1 MCYSIPGK
9 VVRIEGRNVTVE
21 YFGEPRRA
29 ISEMRDLAVGDYV
42 YAQGGFVIQRIP
54 PSEADSVLAFWKETF
69 FELQE
74 RDLQL
79 SRLHLDGM
87 SIDRSLLSLFDRA
100 LEERPVTD
108 DDLERLLSLET
119 PAEVD
124 YLFRVANFLRH
135 KRQGNS
141 CCVHGIIEFSSHCS
155 GACLY
160 CGLTAGNTA
169 LPRYRLDRDSLL
181 NTVREAVE
189 TWGFKT
195 LVLQSGEDAGRSL
208 DEIVEIIG
216 EIKARWPLLLFI
228 SVGEIGIDGLR
239 RCYEAGARGLL
250 MRFETSNS
258 DLYARVRPGRRLEDR
273 LSQLRAARK
282 MGYLVITGGLV
293 GLPGQTVRDLVGDIR
308 TAVSLQ
314 PDMFSFG
321 PLVPHPATPLAATP
335 AAGTLMTRKL
345 MAACRIAE
353 PRDTRLVVTTAFETL
368 EPRAR
373 EMGLTAGA
381 NSLML
386 NLTPETVR
394 PAYDLYP
401 GRAHVNESVAS
412 QIEDALALLNRLG
425 RAPTDL
431 GAGNGLGIG
440 GAEASETA
448 R

>member
-9 VVRIEGRNVTVE
+9 VVRIEGRQVTVE

-29 ISEMRDLAVGDYV
+29 ISEMPDLNIGDYV

-54 PSEADSVLAFWKETF
+54 ACEADSVLAFWKETF

-79 SRLHLDGM
+79 SRLQLDGS
-87 SIDRSLLSLFDRA
+87 SIDRSLLTLFDRA

-108 DDLERLLSLET
+108 DDLERLLSLEA
-119 PAEVD
+119 PNEIE
-124 YLFRVANFLRH
+124 YLFRVSNFLRH

-141 CCVHGIIEFSSHCS
+141 CCVHGIVEFSSHCS
-155 GACLY
+155 GGCLY
-160 CGLTAGNTA
+160 CGLSTCNTS
-169 LPRYRLDRDSLL
+169 LPRYRLDREALL

-195 LVLQSGEDAGRSL
+195 LILQSGEDAGRSI
-208 DEIVEIIG
+208 DELVGLIG
-216 EIKARWPLLLFI
+216 EIHARWPVLLFI

-250 MRFETSNS
+250 MRFETSNPA
-258 DLYARVRPGRRLEDR
+258 LYMSMRPGRCLEDR
-273 LSQLRAARK
+273 LAQLRAAHG
-282 MGYLVITGGLV
+282 MGYLLITGGLV
-293 GLPGQTVRDLVGDIR
+293 GLPGQTTRDLVKDIR
-308 TAVSLQ
+308 MAVSLQ

-321 PLVPHPATPLAATP
+321 PLVPHPATPLAKTP
-335 AAGTLMTRKL
+335 CAGTLMTRKL

-386 NLTPETVR
+386 NLTPESVR

-431 GAGNGLGIG
+431 GAGSGLGIG
-440 GAEASETA
+440 GVD
-448 R
+448 

>member
-9 VVRIEGRNVTVE
+9 VVRIEGRHVTIE

-29 ISEMRDLAVGDYV
+29 VSEMPDLKIGDYV

-79 SRLHLDGM
+79 SRLHLDG
-87 SIDRSLLSLFDRA
+87 SAIDRSLLNLFDRA
-100 LEERPVTD
+100 LEERPVND
-108 DDLERLLSLET
+108 EDLERLLSLEA
-119 PAEVD
+119 PNEID
-124 YLFRVANFLRH
+124 YLFRVSNFLRH

-155 GACLY
+155 GGCLY
-160 CGLTAGNTA
+160 CGLSTGNTA
-169 LPRYRLDRDSLL
+169 LPRYRLDRDELL
-181 NTVREAVE
+181 DTVREAVE

-195 LVLQSGEDAGRSL
+195 LVLQSGEDAGRPI
-208 DEIVEIIG
+208 DEMVELIC
-216 EIKARWPLLLFI
+216 EIKARWPVLLFI
-228 SVGEIGIDGLR
+228 SIGEIGIDGLR

-250 MRFETSNS
+250 MRFETSNQA
-258 DLYARVRPGRRLEDR
+258 LYERLRPGRRLENR
-273 LSQLRAARK
+273 LAQLRAARE
-282 MGYLVITGGLV
+282 MGYLLITGGLV
-293 GLPGQTVRDLVGDIR
+293 GLPGQTTRDLVADIR

-321 PLVPHPATPLAATP
+321 PLVPHPATPLAGTP

-353 PRDTRLVVTTAFETL
+353 PRESRLVVTTAFETL

-386 NLTPETVR
+386 NLTPQSVR

-401 GRAHVNESVAS
+401 GRAHVNESVAG

-431 GAGNGLGIG
+431 GAGSGLGIG
-440 GAEASETA
+440 GAEASETT

>member
-1 MCYSIPGK
+1 M
-9 VVRIEGRNVTVE
+9 RIEGRNVTVE

-79 SRLHLDGM
+79 SRLHLDGT

-293 GLPGQTVRDLVGDIR
+293 GLP
-308 TAVSLQ
+308 AEY
-314 PDMFSFG
+314 
-321 PLVPHPATPLAATP
+321 
-335 AAGTLMTRKL
+335 
-345 MAACRIAE
+345 IALGE
-353 PRDTRLVVTTAFETL
+353 LDDPF
-368 EPRAR
+368 
-373 EMGLTAGA
+373 
-381 NSLML
+381 
-386 NLTPETVR
+386 
-394 PAYDLYP
+394 
-401 GRAHVNESVAS
+401 ESVAVLDQMLS
-412 QIEDALALLNRLG
+412 LI
-425 RAPTDL
+425 
-431 GAGNGLGIG
+431 GNI
-440 GAEASETA
+440 TA
-448 R
+448 RYE

>member
-9 VVRIEGRNVTVE
+9 IVRIEGRQVTVE

-29 ISEMRDLAVGDYV
+29 VSEMPDLKIGDYV

-54 PSEADSVLAFWKETF
+54 PAEADSVLAFWKETF

-79 SRLHLDGM
+79 SRLQLDGS

-100 LEERPVTD
+100 LEERPVSD
-108 DDLERLLSLET
+108 DDLERLLALEA
-119 PAEVD
+119 PNEIE
-124 YLFRVANFLRH
+124 YLFRVSNFLRH

-141 CCVHGIIEFSSHCS
+141 CCVHGIVEFSSHCS
-155 GACLY
+155 GGCLY
-160 CGLTAGNTA
+160 CGLSTCNTA
-169 LPRYRLDRDSLL
+169 LPRYRLDRDALL

-195 LVLQSGEDAGRSL
+195 LVLQSGEDAGRPT
-208 DEIVEIIG
+208 DELVELIG
-216 EIKARWPLLLFI
+216 EIRSRWPVLLFI

-250 MRFETSNS
+250 MRFETSNPV
-258 DLYARVRPGRRLEDR
+258 LYESMRPGRRLEDR
-273 LSQLRAARK
+273 LAQLRAARG
-282 MGYLVITGGLV
+282 MGYLLITGGLV
-293 GLPGQTVRDLVGDIR
+293 GLPGQTTRDLVTDIR
-308 TAVSLQ
+308 TAASLE

-321 PLVPHPATPLAATP
+321 PLVPHPATPLAGTP
-335 AAGTLMTRKL
+335 CAGTLMTRKL

-386 NLTPETVR
+386 NLTPESVR

-431 GAGNGLGIG
+431 GAGSGLGIG
-440 GAEASETA
+440 GVDVSETA

>member
-29 ISEMRDLAVGDYV
+29 VSEMSDLKVGDYV
-42 YAQGGFVIQRIP
+42 YAQGGFVIERIP
-54 PSEADSVLAFWKETF
+54 ASEADSVLAFWKETF

-79 SRLHLDGM
+79 SRLHLDGAG
-87 SIDRSLLSLFDRA
+87 IDRSLLQLFDRA
-100 LEERPVTD
+100 LEERPVSD
-108 DDLERLLSLET
+108 EDLERLLTLET
-119 PAEVD
+119 PAEID

-141 CCVHGIIEFSSHCS
+141 CCVHGIIEFSSHC
-155 GACLY
+155 GGGCLY
-160 CGLTAGNTA
+160 CGLTKDNTV
-169 LPRYRLDRDSLL
+169 LPRFRLSRDELL
-181 NTVREAVE
+181 ATVREAVE

-195 LVLQSGEDAGRSL
+195 LVLQSGEDAGRSIEEL
-208 DEIVEIIG
+208 AALVA
-216 EIKARWPLLLFI
+216 EIKSRWPLLLFI
-228 SVGEIGIDGLR
+228 SAGEIGVEGLR

-250 MRFETSNS
+250 MRFETSNPE
-258 DLYARVRPGRRLEDR
+258 LYAAMRPGRRLEDR
-273 LSQLRAARK
+273 LAQLRAARE
-282 MGYLVITGGLV
+282 MGYLLITGGLV
-293 GLPGQTVRDLVGDIR
+293 GLPGQTAHDLVGDIR

-321 PLVPHPATPLAATP
+321 PLVPHPATPLAGAP

-386 NLTPETVR
+386 NLTPEAVR

-401 GRAHVNESVAS
+401 GRAHVHESVAS
-412 QIEDALALLNRLG
+412 QIDDALALLNRLG
-425 RAPTDL
+425 RAPSDL
-431 GAGNGLGIG
+431 GAGGGLGIG
-440 GAEASETA
+440 GADVSETA